1 MSDGA
6 LADLVKLG
14 ACVEGGP
21 LVVCVVWKIL
31 LWFGMSG
38 HDFSSQRT
46 AGVNVEISKNF
57 EAYAV

>member
-38 HDFSSQRT
+38 HDFSSPLREQL
-46 AGVNVEISKNF
+46 G
-57 EAYAV
+57 